1 MSTNFRPLR
10 NIRKRPAALP
20 KEKEKYKSIEH
31 ATRDRRIRALSRRQ
45 LRAIAETS
53 SVSTKQ

>member
-20 KEKEKYKSIEH
+20 KEKEKYSQSSTPH
-31 ATRDRRIRALSRRQ
+31 ATAASAL
-45 LRAIAETS
+45 
-53 SVSTKQ
+53 